1 MKQSVKTVVNP
12 PLINLP
18 SLFTSLNYLREIPT
32 NISRRR
38 PLVFFVVLELDSVS
52 LVEIRSRQ
60 SK

>member
-32 NISRRR
+32 NISRK
-38 PLVFFVVLELDSVS
+38 ETAS
-52 LVEIRSRQ
+52 LFCGLGAGFREPG
-60 SK
+60 